1 MAVLVVNQAEVRRL
15 LPMDSCMEAMA
26 EALRTMA
33 RGDVVQPLRSAMWL
47 ADKSGLLG
55 LMPGYL
61 SEPAAF
67 GLKVVSV
74 FPGNHGTEL
83 DSHQGAVLLFDAAN
97 GALIALMDGAE
108 ITSVRTAAVSGVAT
122 GALARPEARRLAIL
136 GAGTQG
142 VTHLE
147 AMLCA
152 TLIDSVT
159 IWSRNP
165 EHAEQFAQQGK
176 ATHGIDID
184 VATSARGAVED
195 ADIICTTSA
204 ASEPILQGE
213 WIAPGAHIN
222 AVGACFKNARELDT
236 AAVVKSK
243 LFVDRVE
250 STMNE
255 AGDFLIPKAEGAIG
269 DDHIRGELGDVLTG
283 ATDGRTSP
291 DEITLFKSLGIA
303 IEDLAAAQLIYH
315 RALAEGVGAS
325 LEVGGRRRAAD

>member
-15 LPMDSCMEAMA
+15 LPMEACMEAMA
-26 EALRTMA
+26 QALRTMA
-33 RGDVVQPLRSAMWL
+33 RGEVVQPLRSAMWL

-74 FPGNHGTEL
+74 FPANHGTEF
-83 DSHQGAVLLFDAAN
+83 DSHQGAVLLFDATN
-97 GALIALMDGAE
+97 GSLVAVMDGTE

-122 GALARPEARRLAIL
+122 RALARPEARRLAIL

-152 TLIDSVT
+152 TLIDRVT

-165 EHAEQFAQQGK
+165 EHAEQFAREGK
-176 ATHGIDID
+176 VTHGIDID
-184 VATSARGAVED
+184 VATEARAAVED

-204 ASEPILQGE
+204 ATEPILQGE

-243 LFVDRVE
+243 LFVDRIE
-250 STMNE
+250 SALNE

-269 DDHIRGELGDVLTG
+269 DDHIRAELGDVLTG
-283 ATDGRTSP
+283 AADGRTSP

-303 IEDLAAAQLIYH
+303 IEDLAAAQLIYQ
-315 RALAEGVGAS
+315 RATREGVGAS
-325 LEVGGRRRAAD
+325 LELGGRRRAAD